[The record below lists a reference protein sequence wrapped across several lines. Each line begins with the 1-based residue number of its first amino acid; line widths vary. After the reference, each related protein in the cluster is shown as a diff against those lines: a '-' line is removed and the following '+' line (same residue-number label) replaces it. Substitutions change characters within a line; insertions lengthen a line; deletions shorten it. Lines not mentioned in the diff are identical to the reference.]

1 VHLFENLKFNILC
14 KLLAV
19 CLIHTRL
26 TLNLPQFQQY
36 CEVSSLQESRERHG
50 KTLMLLLLMASGKT
64 THHNLLVL
72 KRISCFEK
80 SQICLDGQAILFED
94 DVAKT

>member
-1 VHLFENLKFNILC
+1 
-14 KLLAV
+14 
-19 CLIHTRL
+19 
-26 TLNLPQFQQY
+26 
-36 CEVSSLQESRERHG
+36 
-50 KTLMLLLLMASGKT
+50 MLLLLMASGKT